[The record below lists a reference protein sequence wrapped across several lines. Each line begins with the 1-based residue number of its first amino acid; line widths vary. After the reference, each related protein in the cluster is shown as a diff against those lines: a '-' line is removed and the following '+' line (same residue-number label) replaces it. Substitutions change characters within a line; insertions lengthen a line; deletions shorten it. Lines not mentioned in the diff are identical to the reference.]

1 MKLKSIEIQ
10 NYKSIDVRVAELQCY
25 YGNLGDSVEL
35 NLSDL
40 TNGVYLLRIQSGGVS
55 TQDRIV
61 VQR

>member
-10 NYKSIDVRVAELQCY
+10 HYKSIDVRVAELQRY
-25 YGNLGDSVEL
+25 DGNLGDSVEL

-55 TQDRIV
+55 TQERIV